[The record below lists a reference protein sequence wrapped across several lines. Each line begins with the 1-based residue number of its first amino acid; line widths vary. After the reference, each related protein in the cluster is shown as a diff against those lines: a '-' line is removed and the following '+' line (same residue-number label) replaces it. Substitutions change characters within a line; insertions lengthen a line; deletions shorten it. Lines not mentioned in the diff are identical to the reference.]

1 MLLRLR
7 MSDIKLCKSITQAI
21 TAAWKK
27 PDQHGMQ
34 IAVRFSTL
42 AAILFRQNEGK
53 QGAGLTGGK
62 QQEDLFRDMLLY
74 SDKRFSEKGTLGVK
88 DADYYFNNFPISH
101 KTIGYNGNGDLA
113 LAWSKNGPGG
123 LVRNKFHAS
132 MVIMCF
138 RNLTKNGP
146 LKGQLQGAYVVP
158 RDWLQANISF
168 KSNNKTDSLISASEI
183 ARAMAFAKSKRLFV
197 PLAYQH
203 GAGGAARVSL
213 WYSGAGK
220 DLLPLDPL

>member
-1 MLLRLR
+1 MT
-7 MSDIKLCKSITQAI
+7 DNELCKSITEAI
-21 TAAWKK
+21 AAAWLK
-27 PDQHGMQ
+27 PDQHGLP
-34 IAVRFSTL
+34 IALRFSTL

-74 SDKRFSEKGTLGVK
+74 SDKRFSETGTPEVK
-88 DADYYFNNFPISH
+88 DADYYFNNLPPSH
-101 KTIGYNGNGDLA
+101 KTIGYNGGGDLA
-113 LAWSKNGPGG
+113 LAWSKNGPDG

-138 RNLTKNGP
+138 RDQTKGGA

-158 RDWLQANISF
+158 RDWLQDNISF
-168 KSNNKTDSLISASEI
+168 SSNNKTDSLISASEI
-183 ARAMAFAKSKRLFV
+183 VRAMAYATSHALFV
-197 PLAYQH
+197 PLTYRH
-203 GAGGAARVSL
+203 EAGGAARVSL

-220 DLLPLDPL
+220 ESPPLDPPTTT